1 MHHAS
6 GHVPPSVQFTKQA
19 LKGRRAACT
28 TMYSYPSSAS
38 SVPVL
43 EDVVFRWDS
52 TCYNFTKI
60 DLYLSVQSLADGLV
74 PVHCWTQIDFGMGTT
89 KVRLNP
95 TWWNAS
101 SNGGDPITAEVSLV
115 TEMSCARLTAGNQ
128 CRNLNRQLGMTA
140 SGSPLWNTPASSSPA
155 FTITNIYNASNTNA
169 PATEAAANGS
179 PTVGI
184 SHSKSLD
191 GGLAGGRLAAAV
203 ATPLVALMVAV
214 CAYLAWHKFYRK
226 RGDTKR
232 WSAVI
237 DKRVS
242 MMSEGTWQ
250 PSASIVSRPESF
262 RSRNRHSTS
271 SYGNLEGAQR
281 GSIIRPSSTY
291 SSEHASPP
299 RRPVDRSSRISF
311 ASIPELSRREGYDK
325 LPGQSHRHG
334 RTRSDMGPQCTRRDL
349 TQMSSSPSDGALNPR
364 LTGMSAYKSSLR
376 HEVLLSDPIKVELCE
391 EDVLPSGPVR
401 PPGEDPAYSIS
412 SESDDSFNRLDTGTN
427 RQACLILG
435 ETPANAV
442 DP

>member
-6 GHVPPSVQFTKQA
+6 GHVPPPVQFTKQT

-60 DLYLSVQSLADGLV
+60 DLYLSVQSLANGLV
-74 PVHCWTQIDFGMGTT
+74 PVHCWTQIDFGTGTT

-101 SNGGDPITAEVSLV
+101 SNGGDPITAE
-115 TEMSCARLTAGNQ
+115 
-128 CRNLNRQLGMTA
+128 LGMTA

-155 FTITNIYNASNTNA
+155 FTITNIYNASNTDA

-184 SHSKSLD
+184 NHSDSLD

-203 ATPLVALMVAV
+203 VTPLVALMVAV
-214 CAYLAWHKFYRK
+214 CAYLAWHKFHRK

-250 PSASIVSRPESF
+250 PSASIVSPPESF
-262 RSRNRHSTS
+262 RSRNRHSAS

-299 RRPVDRSSRISF
+299 SQPVDRSSRISF

-325 LPGQSHRHG
+325 LPGQSHHHG
-334 RTRSDMGPQCTRRDL
+334 RTRSDMGPLCTRRDL

-364 LTGMSAYKSSLR
+364 LTGMNVYKSSLR
-376 HEVLLSDPIKVELCE
+376 HEVLLSDPIKVESCE
-391 EDVLPSGPVR
+391 EDVRPSGPVR
-401 PPGEDPAYSIS
+401 PLGEDLAHSYS
-412 SESDDSFNRLDTGTN
+412 SESDDSTDSIPEPTDRL
-427 RQACLILG
+427 A
-435 ETPANAV
+435 
-442 DP
+442 